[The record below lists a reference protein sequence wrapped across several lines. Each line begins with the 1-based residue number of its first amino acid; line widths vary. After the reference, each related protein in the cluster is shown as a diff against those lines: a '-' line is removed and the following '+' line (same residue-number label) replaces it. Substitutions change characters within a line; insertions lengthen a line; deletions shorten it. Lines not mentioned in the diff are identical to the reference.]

1 MRILKNEEY
10 DNMRAT
16 IKRLLDENLHLK
28 QDNYALKREINFLSE
43 NLHLKQDN
51 YALKRE
57 INFLKFSAGEWKDLS
72 FPNSEVKEERR
83 YISPELE
90 ELNKTVSDFWNSIY
104 KSADSDGANN
114 F

>member
-16 IKRLLDENLHLK
+16 IKRLLDENIKLQ
-28 QDNYALKREINFLSE
+28 QDLYAVRRECNFY
-43 NLHLKQDN
+43 K
-51 YALKRE
+51 YA
-57 INFLKFSAGEWKDLS
+57 AGEWKDLS
-72 FPNSEVKEERR
+72 FPNSEVNEERR
-83 YISPELE
+83 YVSPELK
-90 ELNKTVSDFWNSIY
+90 ELDKTVSDFWNSIY

>member
-16 IKRLLDENLHLK
+16 IKRLLD
-28 QDNYALKREINFLSE
+28 E

>member
-16 IKRLLDENLHLK
+16 IKRLLDENL
-28 QDNYALKREINFLSE
+28 Q
-43 NLHLKQDN
+43 LKQDN

>member
-16 IKRLLDENLHLK
+16 IKRLLDENL
-28 QDNYALKREINFLSE
+28 Q
-43 NLHLKQDN
+43 LKQDN

-72 FPNSEVKEERR
+72 FPNSEIKEERS
-83 YISPELE
+83 YI
-90 ELNKTVSDFWNSIY
+90 NKVSDFWNSIY

-114 F
+114 Y

>member
-1 MRILKNEEY
+1 MRILKNEDY

-16 IKRLLDENLHLK
+16 IKRLLDENLQLK
-28 QDNYALKREINFLSE
+28 QY
-43 NLHLKQDN
+43 N

-83 YISPELE
+83 YVNP
-90 ELNKTVSDFWNSIY
+90 DFWNSIY

>member
-16 IKRLLDENLHLK
+16 IKRLLDENIKLQ
-28 QDNYALKREINFLSE
+28 QDLYAVRRELNF
-43 NLHLKQDN
+43 
-51 YALKRE
+51 Y
-57 INFLKFSAGEWKDLS
+57 KFSAGEWKDLS

-83 YISPELE
+83 YVSPEIE
-90 ELNKTVSDFWNSIY
+90 EIKDTLSDFWKSIY
-104 KSADSDGANN
+104 KSSDSDGTKD

>member
-28 QDNYALKREINFLSE
+28 QDNYALKRENNFL
-43 NLHLKQDN
+43 
-51 YALKRE
+51 R
-57 INFLKFSAGEWKDLS
+57 FSAGEWKDLS
-72 FPNSEVKEERR
+72 FPNSEVKEERS
-83 YISPELE
+83 YI
-90 ELNKTVSDFWNSIY
+90 NKVSDFWNSIY

>member
-16 IKRLLDENLHLK
+16 IKRLLDENL
-28 QDNYALKREINFLSE
+28 Q
-43 NLHLKQDN
+43 LKQDN

-72 FPNSEVKEERR
+72 FPNSEIKEERR
-83 YISPELE
+83 YVSPELK
-90 ELNKTVSDFWNSIY
+90 ELDKTVSDFWNSIY

>member
-16 IKRLLDENLHLK
+16 IKRLLDENLQLK
-28 QDNYALKREINFLSE
+28 QY
-43 NLHLKQDN
+43 N

-83 YISPELE
+83 YVSPELE

>member
-16 IKRLLDENLHLK
+16 IKRLLDENLQLK
-28 QDNYALKREINFLSE
+28 QDNYALKREINFL
-43 NLHLKQDN
+43 
-51 YALKRE
+51 R
-57 INFLKFSAGEWKDLS
+57 FSAGEWKDLS

-83 YISPELE
+83 YI
-90 ELNKTVSDFWNSIY
+90 NKVSDFWNSIY

>member
-10 DNMRAT
+10 DNMRDT
-16 IKRLLDENLHLK
+16 IKRLLDENL
-28 QDNYALKREINFLSE
+28 Q
-43 NLHLKQDN
+43 LKQDN

-83 YISPELE
+83 YKSPELE
-90 ELNKTVSDFWNSIY
+90 ELNNTVADFWKSIY
-104 KSADSDGANN
+104 KSGNSDGNN
-114 F
+114 Y

>member
-28 QDNYALKREINFLSE
+28 QDNYALKREINFL
-43 NLHLKQDN
+43 
-51 YALKRE
+51 
-57 INFLKFSAGEWKDLS
+57 KFSAGEWKDLS
-72 FPNSEVKEERR
+72 FPNSEIKEERS
-83 YISPELE
+83 YI
-90 ELNKTVSDFWNSIY
+90 NKVSDFWNSIY

>member
-10 DNMRAT
+10 DNLRAT
-16 IKRLLDENLHLK
+16 IKRLLDENLQLR
-28 QDNYALKREINFLSE
+28 QDNYALKREINFL
-43 NLHLKQDN
+43 
-51 YALKRE
+51 R
-57 INFLKFSAGEWKDLS
+57 FSAGEWKDLS

-83 YISPELE
+83 YVSP
-90 ELNKTVSDFWNSIY
+90 DFWNSIY

>member
-16 IKRLLDENLHLK
+16 IKRLLDENLQLK
-28 QDNYALKREINFLSE
+28 QDNYALKREINFL
-43 NLHLKQDN
+43 
-51 YALKRE
+51 R
-57 INFLKFSAGEWKDLS
+57 FSAGEWKDLS

-83 YISPELE
+83 YI
-90 ELNKTVSDFWNSIY
+90 NKVSDFWNSIY

-114 F
+114 Y

>member
-16 IKRLLDENLHLK
+16 IKRLLDENL
-28 QDNYALKREINFLSE
+28 Q
-43 NLHLKQDN
+43 LKQDN

-83 YISPELE
+83 YI
-90 ELNKTVSDFWNSIY
+90 NKVSDFWNSIY